1 MLSNVSDGI
10 TIGQSNSEHQTL
22 KALKKDTTLLNTK
35 HSARVI
41 SAGIL
46 VSAYKLFKLEPG

>member
-22 KALKKDTTLLNTK
+22 KALKKDTTLLNAK
-35 HSARVI
+35 HSARDTSKRLQATCI
-41 SAGIL
+41 
-46 VSAYKLFKLEPG
+46 